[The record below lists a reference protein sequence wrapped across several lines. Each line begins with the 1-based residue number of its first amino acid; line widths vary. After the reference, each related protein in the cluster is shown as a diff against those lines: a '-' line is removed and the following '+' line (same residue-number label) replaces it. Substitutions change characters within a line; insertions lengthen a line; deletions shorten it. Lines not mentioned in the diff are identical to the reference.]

1 MIILLMTES
10 KILPWL
16 PEFCHGRVRDRLLDE
31 LPAVD
36 VLA

>member
-10 KILPWL
+10 EILPRL
-16 PEFCHGRVRDRLLDE
+16 PEFCHGRVRDRLSDE
-31 LPAVD
+31 LSAVD